1 MQMKK
6 NKDHKNFLILISD
19 EHRKDAMGC
28 VGHPIVKTPNLDAL
42 AARGTI
48 FENAYTPSPM
58 CVPTR
63 AAIACG
69 DYVHNTGFWDSATPY
84 DGSVISWMRQLRD
97 TGVDVASIG
106 KLHLDRKS
114 VV

>member
-1 MQMKK
+1 MTQRSPS
-6 NKDHKNFLILISD
+6 NFLIVISD

-42 AARGTI
+42 AARGVV

-63 AAIACG
+63 AALACG
-69 DYVHNTGFWDSATPY
+69 DYVHRTGF
-84 DGSVISWMRQLRD
+84 
-97 TGVDVASIG
+97 
-106 KLHLDRKS
+106 
-114 VV
+114 